1 MLQQF
6 MVLGVIVLVRVLS
19 MLSTL
24 LLKWYWFENI
34 MNGMTVEDAFA
45 VEAELL
51 PLQQAVPV

>member
-1 MLQQF
+1 MESPTDHYKAHRAMYPQAIRKLRDA
-6 MVLGVIVLVRVLS
+6 II
-19 MLSTL
+19 
-24 LLKWYWFENI
+24 ENI